1 VIASAIEHDFSAV
14 DIDSLS
20 FYQQQQQ
27 WDVVSPRGTKCDPAV
42 YYDDP
47 TAAKWSH
54 CDYDSNEVFDTPFQ
68 TSIDDEEETKFVESA
83 TMFVFFDGYC

>member
-54 CDYDSNEVFDTPFQ
+54 CDYDLNEVFDNASTAFIFKNSPLNSSRLP
-68 TSIDDEEETKFVESA
+68 TNCRSA
-83 TMFVFFDGYC
+83 C